1 MHIRG
6 PDRGTLGH
14 QRACPLEVWFATMSA
29 APRTPNW
36 IERLVAF
43 VVVFAALATGCSGSD
58 VGREEG
64 VPGVT
69 KAGNLSVFKLLPGDC
84 LGDLDKLTDQ
94 LEAVPVEPCTDV
106 HRIEVYYVPV
116 HPAETY
122 PGEAELVTYA
132 DGICLAEFGSYTGV
146 DYFSVGNSLYF
157 SYLYPTF
164 ASWNE
169 SEDRSIVCVVGSS
182 ADLNDSVAGRG
193 MDLPVAPAE

>member
-1 MHIRG
+1 MAQIVALWVISVLARLKYG
-6 PDRGTLGH
+6 
-14 QRACPLEVWFATMSA
+14 FATMSA

-94 LEAVPVEPCTDV
+94 A
-106 HRIEVYYVPV
+106 
-116 HPAETY
+116 
-122 PGEAELVTYA
+122 
-132 DGICLAEFGSYTGV
+132 
-146 DYFSVGNSLYF
+146 
-157 SYLYPTF
+157 
-164 ASWNE
+164 
-169 SEDRSIVCVVGSS
+169 RSR
-182 ADLNDSVAGRG
+182 AGRT
-193 MDLPVAPAE
+193 LHRRAPH